1 MPLRLAVAIV
11 AALVL
16 AGCGGDD
23 DSASSTTAPPTT
35 TEVRATTTSRV
46 PATTAAVPAS
56 GTAPEYAAAI
66 ADAIRADPGFTTV
79 PADNAQCAAE
89 GVVDAV
95 GVEKLRSLGLSP
107 AQIREQAQ
115 LPQLEGNVDE
125 REATAVTDALLRCID
140 FGRVIADQL
149 EANSPVD
156 ITDEQV
162 ACLNDRIENNP
173 DARNAI
179 AQAFVGNVDTDNP
192 GLDILALAAQCVPL
206 DEVLG
211 DDAQR

>member
-1 MPLRLAVAIV
+1 VRTRFTVAVVVAFALAA
-11 AALVL
+11 
-16 AGCGGDD
+16 CGGDD
-23 DSASSTTAPPTT
+23 DSTASSTAPPTT
-35 TEVRATTTSRV
+35 EARATTTSRV

-56 GTAPEYAAAI
+56 GTAPEYVAAI

-79 PADNAQCAAE
+79 PAENAQCAAQ

-107 AQIREQAQ
+107 AQIREQQQ

-149 EANSPVD
+149 EANSPVE

-173 DARNAI
+173 DARSAI
-179 AQAFVGNVDTDNP
+179 AQTFVGTVDTDNP

-211 DDAQR
+211 DDVQR